1 MTWWCTKISI
11 SLKKYFSIF
20 VYIHH
25 QLGLARIWKIYLECK
40 INFVVPES
48 SLVTNGIIKK
58 EGQLLKPNADYARQ
72 IHQFLDQT
80 KRFV

>member
-1 MTWWCTKISI
+1 MFV
-11 SLKKYFSIF
+11 FS
-20 VYIHH
+20 HH

-40 INFVVPES
+40 INFFGTRKFYFLVPES
-48 SLVTNGIIKK
+48 SLATNGIIKK

>member
-1 MTWWCTKISI
+1 MFV
-11 SLKKYFSIF
+11 FS
-20 VYIHH
+20 HH

-40 INFVVPES
+40 NNFAATYLKILFLVPES
-48 SLVTNGIIKK
+48 SLATNGIIKK